1 MADKKKR
8 KKKKHSVVNWKFV
21 FVTSIILSIC
31 VIITMADYFT
41 LPSFVPTWDD
51 VKEGAED
58 LVQNVAGDYDIPI
71 IQDEKELRV
80 HYIDVGQGDS
90 ILIQYDGKNALID
103 AGISSKMQT
112 VDEYLQNNAVE
123 KIDVLIVSHPDSDHI
138 GGMSGIIDR
147 YDIGEIYM
155 PPVSEDLVPTSK
167 VYINMLTSISTKGL
181 QITLKEAGDKIP
193 FGNLEFICVA
203 PEGEFS
209 SLNNSSLCLRLVHG
223 ENSFLF
229 TGDMEKSSERVTLQK
244 GYDVSATVL
253 KVGHHGA
260 SGSSTEAFLDAVSP
274 EYAVISVGEGNR
286 YDHPNESVLKA
297 LEERKIKIYRTDWNG
312 NVVIVSDGV
321 DLAITTQK

>member
-1 MADKKKR
+1 MANK

-21 FVTSIILSIC
+21 VVASIILSIC

-41 LPSFVPTWDD
+41 LPSFVPTWDE
-51 VKEGAED
+51 VKEGTEN
-58 LVQNVAGDYDIPI
+58 LVQNVASNYDIPI
-71 IQDEKELRV
+71 IQDDKDLRV

-103 AGISSKMQT
+103 AGISSEMFT
-112 VDEYLQNNAVE
+112 VSEYLQNNAVE
-123 KIDVLIVSHPDSDHI
+123 KIDVLIVSHPDADHI

-155 PPVSEDLVPTSK
+155 SPISDDLVPTSK
-167 VYINMLTSISTKGL
+167 VYINMLTSISKKGL
-181 QITLKEAGDKIP
+181 QITLKKAGDKIP
-193 FGNLEFICVA
+193 FGGLEFLCVA

-209 SLNNSSLCLRLVHG
+209 SLNNSSLGLKLVHG

-229 TGDMEKSSERVTLQK
+229 TGDMEKSSEKATLQK

-253 KVGHHGA
+253 KIAHHG
-260 SGSSTEAFLDAVSP
+260 SSSSSIGAFLDAVSP
-274 EYAVISVGEGNR
+274 EYAVISVGDGNR
-286 YDHPNESVLKA
+286 YNHPNDPTLKA
-297 LEERKIKIYRTDWNG
+297 LTERKIKIYRTDWDG
-312 NVVIVSDGV
+312 NVVVVSDGV